1 MFYIE
6 KNDKPTWIEKIIPI
20 IKVENNTIKL
30 PYKEN
35 INQNKIEK
43 LAQKTKKIL
52 EKNSTSKKVV
62 LSKEIQKENLYINY
76 LNTYGLKI
84 QDGRWLF
91 EILITDIIE
100 YIINKKN
107 LETSKLKI
115 SMLINDITDFEIEN
129 IKLLAKKYKNLNIV
143 TNHIEKIKKI
153 EEELLEKEGIM
164 ITVTNNR
171 KKSLV
176 KSDIIYNVDFP
187 EEILNKYVIKD
198 DAIIINLRGKM
209 KIKKKRF
216 NGIIINNY
224 EINLRDDK
232 KDEKMINKKYY
243 FRDIYQAELY
253 QKQGFNN
260 LKEKVK
266 KDNVRVSKLFLSNGE
281 I

>member
-43 LAQKTKKIL
+43 LAQKTKKVL
-52 EKNSTSKKVV
+52 EKNSTSQKVV

-100 YIINKKN
+100 YIINKKK

-153 EEELLEKEGIM
+153 EEELLKKEGIM

-187 EEILNKYVIKD
+187 EEILNKYVITD

-232 KDEKMINKKYY
+232 KDEKMISKKYY

>member
-43 LAQKTKKIL
+43 LAQKTKKVL

-62 LSKEIQKENLYINY
+62 VSKEIQKENLYINY

-100 YIINKKN
+100 YIINKKK

-115 SMLINDITDFEIEN
+115 SILINDITDFEIEN

-187 EEILNKYVIKD
+187 EEILNKYVITD

-232 KDEKMINKKYY
+232 KDEKMISKKYY

>member
-6 KNDKPTWIEKIIPI
+6 KNDKPTLIESLFFI
-20 IKVENNTIKL
+20 IKIENNIIKL

-35 INQNKIEK
+35 IKQNKIEK
-43 LAQKTKKIL
+43 LAQKTKKVL
-52 EKNSTSKKVV
+52 EKNSTSQKVV

-100 YIINKKN
+100 YIINKKK
-107 LETSKLKI
+107 LEKTKLKI
-115 SMLINDITDFEIEN
+115 SILINDITEFEIEN
-129 IKLLAKKYKNLNIV
+129 IKELAKKYKNLNIV
-143 TNHIEKIKKI
+143 TNHIEKFKKI
-153 EEELLEKEGIM
+153 EKELLEKEGIM

-187 EEILNKYVIKD
+187 EETLNKYVIND
-198 DAIIINLRGKM
+198 EAIIINLHGKI

-216 NGIIINNY
+216 NGLIVNNY
-224 EINLRDDK
+224 EIDLREDK
-232 KDEKMINKKYY
+232 KDEQMLSKKYY
-243 FRDIYQAELY
+243 MRDIYQAELY

-260 LKEKVK
+260 LKEKIK
-266 KDNVRVSKLFLSNGE
+266 KDNVKISKLFLNNGE

>member
-43 LAQKTKKIL
+43 LAQKTKKVL
-52 EKNSTSKKVV
+52 EKNSTSQKVV

-100 YIINKKN
+100 YIINKKK

-187 EEILNKYVIKD
+187 EEILNKYVITD
-198 DAIIINLRGKM
+198 EAIIINLRGKM

-232 KDEKMINKKYY
+232 KDEKMISKKYY

>member
-6 KNDKPTWIEKIIPI
+6 KNDKPTWIEKIISI

-43 LAQKTKKIL
+43 LAQKTKKVL
-52 EKNSTSKKVV
+52 EKNSTSQKVV

-115 SMLINDITDFEIEN
+115 SMLINDIIDFEIEN

-153 EEELLEKEGIM
+153 EEELLEKEGVM

-232 KDEKMINKKYY
+232 KDEKMISKKYY

>member
-43 LAQKTKKIL
+43 LAQKTKKVL

-62 LSKEIQKENLYINY
+62 VSKEIQKENLYINY

-100 YIINKKN
+100 YIINKKK

-187 EEILNKYVIKD
+187 EEILNKYVITD

-224 EINLRDDK
+224 EIK
-232 KDEKMINKKYY
+232 
-243 FRDIYQAELY
+243 
-253 QKQGFNN
+253 GNN
-260 LKEKVK
+260 
-266 KDNVRVSKLFLSNGE
+266 
-281 I
+281 

>member
-43 LAQKTKKIL
+43 LAQKTKKVL

-62 LSKEIQKENLYINY
+62 VSKEIQKENLYINY

-100 YIINKKN
+100 YIINKKK

-187 EEILNKYVIKD
+187 EEILNKYVITD

-232 KDEKMINKKYY
+232 KDEKMISKKYY

>member
-6 KNDKPTWIEKIIPI
+6 KNDKPTWIEKIITI

-43 LAQKTKKIL
+43 LAQKTKKVL

-62 LSKEIQKENLYINY
+62 VSKEIQKENLYINY

-100 YIINKKN
+100 YIINKKK

-198 DAIIINLRGKM
+198 DSIIVNLRGKI

-224 EINLRDDK
+224 EIDLREDK
-232 KDEKMINKKYY
+232 KDEKMLNKKYY
-243 FRDIYQAELY
+243 LRDIYQAELY

>member
-43 LAQKTKKIL
+43 LAQKTKKVL

-62 LSKEIQKENLYINY
+62 VSKEIQKENLYINY

-187 EEILNKYVIKD
+187 EEILNKYVITD

-232 KDEKMINKKYY
+232 KNEKMISKKYY

>member
-43 LAQKTKKIL
+43 LAQKTKKVL

-62 LSKEIQKENLYINY
+62 VSKEIQKENLYINY

-164 ITVTNNR
+164 IIVTNNR

-187 EEILNKYVIKD
+187 EEILNKYVITD

-232 KDEKMINKKYY
+232 KDEKMISKKYY

>member
-6 KNDKPTWIEKIIPI
+6 KNDKPTLIESLFFI
-20 IKVENNTIKL
+20 IKIENNIIKL

-35 INQNKIEK
+35 IKQNKIET
-43 LAQKTKKIL
+43 LAQKTKKVL
-52 EKNSTSKKVV
+52 EKNSTSQKVV

-100 YIINKKN
+100 YIINKKK
-107 LETSKLKI
+107 LEKTKLKI
-115 SMLINDITDFEIEN
+115 SILINDITEFEIEN
-129 IKLLAKKYKNLNIV
+129 IKELAKKYKNLNIV
-143 TNHIEKIKKI
+143 TNHIEKFKKI
-153 EEELLEKEGIM
+153 EKELLEKEGIM

-187 EEILNKYVIKD
+187 EETLNKYVIND
-198 DAIIINLRGKM
+198 EAIIINLHGKI

-216 NGIIINNY
+216 NGLIVNNY
-224 EINLRDDK
+224 EIDLREDK
-232 KDEKMINKKYY
+232 KDEQMLSKKYY
-243 FRDIYQAELY
+243 MRDIYQAELY

-260 LKEKVK
+260 LKEKIK
-266 KDNVRVSKLFLSNGE
+266 KDNVKISKLFLNNGE

>member
-43 LAQKTKKIL
+43 LAQKTKKVL
-52 EKNSTSKKVV
+52 EKNSTSQKVV

-100 YIINKKN
+100 YIINKKK

-153 EEELLEKEGIM
+153 EEEL
-164 ITVTNNR
+164 
-171 KKSLV
+171 
-176 KSDIIYNVDFP
+176 
-187 EEILNKYVIKD
+187 
-198 DAIIINLRGKM
+198 
-209 KIKKKRF
+209 
-216 NGIIINNY
+216 
-224 EINLRDDK
+224 
-232 KDEKMINKKYY
+232 
-243 FRDIYQAELY
+243 
-253 QKQGFNN
+253 
-260 LKEKVK
+260 
-266 KDNVRVSKLFLSNGE
+266 
-281 I
+281 

>member
-43 LAQKTKKIL
+43 LAQKTKKVL

-62 LSKEIQKENLYINY
+62 VSKEIQKENLYINY

-100 YIINKKN
+100 YIINKKK

-187 EEILNKYVIKD
+187 EEILNKYVITD

-209 KIKKKRF
+209 RIKKKRF

-232 KDEKMINKKYY
+232 KDEKMISKKYY

>member
-6 KNDKPTWIEKIIPI
+6 RNDKPTWIEKIIPI

-43 LAQKTKKIL
+43 LAQKTKKVL

-62 LSKEIQKENLYINY
+62 VSKEIQKENLYINY

-100 YIINKKN
+100 YIINKKK

-187 EEILNKYVIKD
+187 EEILNKYVITD
-198 DAIIINLRGKM
+198 NAIIINLRGKM

-232 KDEKMINKKYY
+232 KDEKIISKKYY

>member
-6 KNDKPTWIEKIIPI
+6 KNDKPTLIESLFFI
-20 IKVENNTIKL
+20 IKIENNIIKL

-35 INQNKIEK
+35 IKQNKIEK
-43 LAQKTKKIL
+43 LAQKTKKVL
-52 EKNSTSKKVV
+52 EKNSTSQKVV

-100 YIINKKN
+100 YIINKKK
-107 LETSKLKI
+107 LEKTKLKI
-115 SMLINDITDFEIEN
+115 SILINDITDFEIEN
-129 IKLLAKKYKNLNIV
+129 IKELAKKYKNLNIV
-143 TNHIEKIKKI
+143 TNHIEKFKKI
-153 EEELLEKEGIM
+153 EKELLEKEGIM

-187 EEILNKYVIKD
+187 EETLNKYVIND
-198 DAIIINLRGKM
+198 EAIIINLHGKI

-216 NGIIINNY
+216 NGLIINNY
-224 EINLRDDK
+224 EIDLRNDK
-232 KDEKMINKKYY
+232 KDEKMLTKKYY
-243 FRDIYQAELY
+243 IRDIYQAELY

-260 LKEKVK
+260 LKEKIK
-266 KDNVRVSKLFLSNGE
+266 KDNVKINKLFLSNGE

>member
-43 LAQKTKKIL
+43 LAQKTKKVL

-62 LSKEIQKENLYINY
+62 VSKEIQKENLYINY

-164 ITVTNNR
+164 ITITNNR

-187 EEILNKYVIKD
+187 EEILNKYVITD

-232 KDEKMINKKYY
+232 KNEKMISKKYY

-253 QKQGFNN
+253 QKQGFNK

>member
-43 LAQKTKKIL
+43 LAQKTKKVL

-62 LSKEIQKENLYINY
+62 VSKEIQKENLYINY

-187 EEILNKYVIKD
+187 EEILNKYVITD

-209 KIKKKRF
+209 KI
-216 NGIIINNY
+216 
-224 EINLRDDK
+224 
-232 KDEKMINKKYY
+232 
-243 FRDIYQAELY
+243 
-253 QKQGFNN
+253 
-260 LKEKVK
+260 
-266 KDNVRVSKLFLSNGE
+266 
-281 I
+281 

>member
-43 LAQKTKKIL
+43 LAQKTKKVL

-62 LSKEIQKENLYINY
+62 VSKEIQKENLYINY

-187 EEILNKYVIKD
+187 EEILNKYVITD

-232 KDEKMINKKYY
+232 KDEKMISKNYY

>member
-43 LAQKTKKIL
+43 LAQKTKKVL

-62 LSKEIQKENLYINY
+62 VSKEIQKENLYINY

-100 YIINKKN
+100 YIINKKK

-187 EEILNKYVIKD
+187 EEILNKYVITD
-198 DAIIINLRGKM
+198 NAIIINLLGKM
-209 KIKKKRF
+209 KIKKKRY

-232 KDEKMINKKYY
+232 KDEKMISKKYY

>member
-43 LAQKTKKIL
+43 LAQKTKKVL
-52 EKNSTSKKVV
+52 EKNSTSQKVV

-209 KIKKKRF
+209 EIKKKRF

-232 KDEKMINKKYY
+232 KDEKMISKKYY

>member
-43 LAQKTKKIL
+43 LAQKTKKVL
-52 EKNSTSKKVV
+52 EKNSTSQKVV
-62 LSKEIQKENLYINY
+62 LSKEMQKENLYINY

-143 TNHIEKIKKI
+143 TNHIEKFKKI

-187 EEILNKYVIKD
+187 EEILNKYIIKD
-198 DAIIINLRGKM
+198 EAIIINLHGKT

-216 NGIIINNY
+216 NGLIINNY
-224 EINLRDDK
+224 EIDLRNDK
-232 KDEKMINKKYY
+232 KDEKMLTKKYY
-243 FRDIYQAELY
+243 IRDIYQAELY

-260 LKEKVK
+260 LKEKIK
-266 KDNVRVSKLFLSNGE
+266 KDNVKINKLFLSNGE

>member
-62 LSKEIQKENLYINY
+62 VSKEIQKENLYINY

-100 YIINKKN
+100 YIINKKK

-187 EEILNKYVIKD
+187 EEILNKYVIMD

-209 KIKKKRF
+209 RIKKKRF

-232 KDEKMINKKYY
+232 KDEKMISKKYY

>member
-6 KNDKPTWIEKIIPI
+6 KNDKPTLIESLFFI

-43 LAQKTKKIL
+43 LAQKTKKVL

-62 LSKEIQKENLYINY
+62 VSKEIQKENLYINY

-100 YIINKKN
+100 YIINKKK

-187 EEILNKYVIKD
+187 EETLNKYVIND
-198 DAIIINLRGKM
+198 EAIIINLHGKI

-216 NGIIINNY
+216 NGLIVNNY
-224 EINLRDDK
+224 EIDLREDK
-232 KDEKMINKKYY
+232 KDEQMLSKKYY
-243 FRDIYQAELY
+243 MRDIYQAELY

-260 LKEKVK
+260 LKEKIK
-266 KDNVRVSKLFLSNGE
+266 KDNVKISKLFLNNGE

>member
-6 KNDKPTWIEKIIPI
+6 KNDKPTLIESLFFI
-20 IKVENNTIKL
+20 IKIENNIIKL

-35 INQNKIEK
+35 IKQNKIEK
-43 LAQKTKKIL
+43 LAQKTKKVL
-52 EKNSTSKKVV
+52 EKNSTSQKVV

-100 YIINKKN
+100 YIINKKK
-107 LETSKLKI
+107 LEKTKLKI
-115 SMLINDITDFEIEN
+115 SILINDITEFEIEN
-129 IKLLAKKYKNLNIV
+129 IKELAKKYKNLNIV
-143 TNHIEKIKKI
+143 TNHIEKLRKI
-153 EEELLEKEGIM
+153 EKELLEKEGIM

-187 EEILNKYVIKD
+187 EETLNKYVIND
-198 DAIIINLRGKM
+198 EAIIINLHGKI

-216 NGIIINNY
+216 NGLIVNNY
-224 EINLRDDK
+224 EIDLREDK
-232 KDEKMINKKYY
+232 KDEQMLSKKYY
-243 FRDIYQAELY
+243 MRDIYQAELY

-260 LKEKVK
+260 LKEKIK
-266 KDNVRVSKLFLSNGE
+266 KDNVKISKLFLNNGE

>member
-43 LAQKTKKIL
+43 LAQKTKKVL

-62 LSKEIQKENLYINY
+62 VSKEIQ
-76 LNTYGLKI
+76 
-84 QDGRWLF
+84 
-91 EILITDIIE
+91 ILITDIIE

-187 EEILNKYVIKD
+187 EEILNKYVITD

-232 KDEKMINKKYY
+232 KDEKMISKKYY

>member
-43 LAQKTKKIL
+43 LAQKTKKVL

-62 LSKEIQKENLYINY
+62 VSKEIQKENLYINY

-100 YIINKKN
+100 YIINKKK

-187 EEILNKYVIKD
+187 EEILNKYVITD

-232 KDEKMINKKYY
+232 KNEKMISKKYY

>member
-43 LAQKTKKIL
+43 LAQKTKKVL
-52 EKNSTSKKVV
+52 EKNSTSQKVV

-232 KDEKMINKKYY
+232 KDEKMISKKYY